1 MLFHG
6 LDQLMLAIEFRIQ
19 FSKLYNSIL
28 KKHFDL
34 FFRLRQLDVYLE
46 YLKEIKMYKI
56 HKNIVFKVCTYLIKR
71 LTCSSVRLLQNSLH
85 SLVNWTFTLLKFT
98 VYSFQICDDSITA
111 KTYIDNMIVGCAFLV
126 GFAIQGA
133 LLNPLGRKNVLLAAL
148 AIGTLSG
155 ILLHFVVNTQAVL
168 VLFCLYILMPGLSI
182 SVMCGAMVDLVPT
195 QLRWHL
201 LWLYE
206 WLWII

>member
-1 MLFHG
+1 
-6 LDQLMLAIEFRIQ
+6 
-19 FSKLYNSIL
+19 
-28 KKHFDL
+28 
-34 FFRLRQLDVYLE
+34 
-46 YLKEIKMYKI
+46 
-56 HKNIVFKVCTYLIKR
+56 
-71 LTCSSVRLLQNSLH
+71 
-85 SLVNWTFTLLKFT
+85 
-98 VYSFQICDDSITA
+98 
-111 KTYIDNMIVGCAFLV
+111 MIVGCAFLV

-195 QLRWHL
+195 QLR
-201 LWLYE
+201 
-206 WLWII
+206 